1 MAMRPFLSQMQ
12 LYTALIVAYFFH
24 WLRGAY
30 ERAILIKEM
39 SPTLFL
45 VPITAWRWISEH
57 ALIQLAHWL
66 PFMISDIDIP
76 ELVSDEEDTKAT
88 DSESSGRSY
97 QAGNDIMLTQDQRS
111 GRVDGRDSD
120 QAFATL
126 LRLKEQHANQTIPRP
141 DDWLVYD
148 PVQEKLVLLKEKH
161 QSSLHNNANFVSGD
175 TTSDRIG
182 QSTPLRQRVQI
193 SD

>member
-1 MAMRPFLSQMQ
+1 
-12 LYTALIVAYFFH
+12 
-24 WLRGAY
+24 
-30 ERAILIKEM
+30 
-39 SPTLFL
+39 
-45 VPITAWRWISEH
+45 
-57 ALIQLAHWL
+57 
-66 PFMISDIDIP
+66 MISDIDIP

-88 DSESSGRSY
+88 DSEISRRSY
-97 QAGNDIMLTQDQRS
+97 QTGNDIILTQDQRS

-182 QSTPLRQRVQI
+182 QSTPLRQRVHL